1 MKGGIPGEH
10 AGAGGDP
17 GGCGGEEAMHGP
29 GSGGGS
35 VGYEQRA
42 RVCAYRGSSGTVPA
56 GGNSMGSA
64 GDREGEEKRGHRLRR
79 GGLAVVVAG
88 GYGEGG
94 REGEREV

>member
-1 MKGGIPGEH
+1 MPEGIQAVV
-10 AGAGGDP
+10 AGRRP
-17 GGCGGEEAMHGP
+17 CM
-29 GSGGGS
+29 
-35 VGYEQRA
+35 A
-42 RVCAYRGSSGTVPA
+42 RVAVAAVWDTSSGPVSVPTEAAAAPVPA

-64 GDREGEEKRGHRLRR
+64 GDREGEEKRGHRLRQ

>member
-29 GSGGGS
+29 GSSGGS

-42 RVCAYRGSSGTVPA
+42 RVCAYRGSGGTRA
-56 GGNSMGSA
+56 SRGKLH
-64 GDREGEEKRGHRLRR
+64 GERGRQ
-79 GGLAVVVAG
+79 G
-88 GYGEGG
+88 GG
-94 REGEREV
+94 REEGPSTEARMGWRLW